1 MPSLKEI
8 PRSVNLGIIPL
19 SGDLI
24 GIEQWLDAQQNSLW
38 QEVKT
43 TLVSWNSKGK
53 QGRGSAM
60 LSDILFCRASCQKTM
75 TKHIGMSSAVWKYST
90 VPAVDKHFS

>member
-43 TLVSWNSKGK
+43 TLVS
-53 QGRGSAM
+53 
-60 LSDILFCRASCQKTM
+60 
-75 TKHIGMSSAVWKYST
+75 
-90 VPAVDKHFS
+90 